1 MDTNTSI
8 QQKAAQA
15 LSEIN
20 KLEGE
25 DNLFQY
31 ILCLLKYSILPAY
44 SIKHK
49 DLKTRLTNHLVSHS
63 KMERGLRA
71 TINPIDDVCNNKDIV
86 KQINFIILNVTCE
99 NGEKHD
105 LKFDNFKNAKNTE
118 IKITSDNKEIKN
130 APDDTVLYETKS
142 RTIQINLE
150 CKNYDFTVI

>member
-71 TINPIDDVCNNKDIV
+71 TINPIDDGCNIDINIIVDKDFSKQDQELLNELNKI
-86 KQINFIILNVTCE
+86 INNIDNSYLWRELSEF
-99 NGEKHD
+99 D
-105 LKFDNFKNAKNTE
+105 LKLRE
-118 IKITSDNKEIKN
+118 RLKIN
-130 APDDTVLYETKS
+130 
-142 RTIQINLE
+142 
-150 CKNYDFTVI
+150 

>member
-44 SIKHK
+44 NIKNK
-49 DLKTRLTNHLVSHS
+49 DLKTRLMKHLASHS
-63 KMERGLRA
+63 E
-71 TINPIDDVCNNKDIV
+71 
-86 KQINFIILNVTCE
+86 
-99 NGEKHD
+99 
-105 LKFDNFKNAKNTE
+105 
-118 IKITSDNKEIKN
+118 
-130 APDDTVLYETKS
+130 YELIRK
-142 RTIQINLE
+142 
-150 CKNYDFTVI
+150 